1 MRKRITDKKNWA
13 IIGGITIIVLV
24 LFYPIVFEGKTFGS
38 PDSLNPRSSSMIL
51 EQSRKTD
58 GQFPLWQ
65 PWIFS
70 GMPTADAFTYIS
82 SLYFPNYV
90 LNLLFKSS
98 HLTQLLHLIF
108 TGLGGFV
115 FLRFLGLSKIVAFMG
130 GTAFMITPF
139 MITMI
144 VFGHG
149 SQMMTAAYLPWI
161 MWMTIKVMT
170 KPSFYGVGLLAV
182 LMGFQ
187 LQRAHAQIAYYT
199 WMLAGAYVLFYLL
212 WNIKNTKETKIK
224 WLGLGGFLAA
234 SLLGIGIALLI
245 YLPSIEYTP
254 FSVRGGGVGGGA
266 DYNYATSWSFSP
278 KELLTFIIPSA
289 LGFGGQTYWGNMPF
303 TDYPNYMG
311 IVILVL
317 AAIGFVHSRVPL
329 RWFLLGTSIL
339 AIFISFGKNLSI
351 IYDIFY
357 SFFPYFNKFRV
368 PAMILILVQFNTS
381 MMAALGLNYL
391 LTLHKQVMPRWFWTC
406 TGLLAFFLLIL
417 TFGQSFLQQL
427 VSSGCILP
435 RTLDPS
441 TIQAIN
447 SLRWDM
453 WLKDA
458 WTMVLILAAFFG
470 LTWAFINQKIAKNGF
485 TIAVILLALTDIAI
499 VDRKIIQPNKQSGRA
514 SQLMSSSI
522 IDRYFQHDQITKILT
537 DDSEKPFRVYPAGVL
552 FNESRILAFGIESVG
567 GYHPAKLKIYNDFL
581 QRTNNAGTLPLMRM
595 LNVKYLLSPQ
605 PINFPGLIQIR
616 QGKMKTGR
624 GNLPVTLYELDD
636 FQPRAW
642 FVENVEV
649 HAGKNL
655 PWGTFTAQSFDPGRT
670 AFISQTDIGSNR
682 SFTLGSVTD
691 IQYSLHELTV
701 KTEST
706 AEGFLVI
713 SEVYYPLRWKAKI
726 DGKEVKYFET
736 NGVIRGLI
744 VPPGNHEVKFIY
756 DRSSFR
762 KGITISTVA
771 FLLCIGIIAFGWV
784 KSPAL

>member
-130 GTAFMITPF
+130 ATAFMITPF

-317 AAIGFVHSRVPL
+317 AAIGFVHRRDPL
-329 RWFLLGTSIL
+329 MWFLLGTSIL

-427 VSSGCILP
+427 VSSGFTPP
-435 RTLDPS
+435 RTQDPR

-485 TIAVILLALTDIAI
+485 TIAVTLLALTDIGI
-499 VDRKIIQPNKQSGRA
+499 VDRKIIQPDKQSGRA

-649 HAGKNL
+649 HTGKNL

-701 KTEST
+701 KTKST

-762 KGITISTVA
+762 KGIIISTVV

>member
-90 LNLLFKSS
+90 LNLLFQSS
-98 HLTQLLHLIF
+98 HLNQLLHLIF
-108 TGLGGFV
+108 SGLGGFV

-130 GTAFMITPF
+130 ATAFMITPF

-170 KPSFYGVGLLAV
+170 KPSFCGVGLLAV

-224 WLGLGGFLAA
+224 WLGLGGFLVA

-317 AAIGFVHSRVPL
+317 AAIGFVHRRDPL
-329 RWFLLGTSIL
+329 MWFLLGTSIL

-406 TGLLAFFLLIL
+406 TGLLVFFLLIL

-427 VSSGCILP
+427 VSSGFTPP
-435 RTLDPS
+435 RTQDPR

-485 TIAVILLALTDIAI
+485 TIAVTLLALTDIGI
-499 VDRKIIQPNKQSGRA
+499 VDRKIIQPDKQSGRA

-537 DDSEKPFRVYPAGVL
+537 DDSEKPFRVYPAGAL
-552 FNESRILAFGIESVG
+552 FSESRILAFGIESVG

-762 KGITISTVA
+762 KGITISTVV

>member
-90 LNLLFKSS
+90 LNLLFQSS
-98 HLTQLLHLIF
+98 HLNQLLHLIF

-115 FLRFLGLSKIVAFMG
+115 FLRFLGLAKIVAFMG
-130 GTAFMITPF
+130 ATAFMITPF

-170 KPSFYGVGLLAV
+170 KPSFCGVGLLAV

-212 WNIKNTKETKIK
+212 WNINNTKETKIK

-266 DYNYATSWSFSP
+266 GYNYATSWSFSP

-317 AAIGFVHSRVPL
+317 AAIGFVHRRDPL
-329 RWFLLGTSIL
+329 MWFLLGTSIL

-351 IYDIFY
+351 IYDLFY

-391 LTLHKQVMPRWFWTC
+391 LTLHKQDMPRWFWTC

-427 VSSGCILP
+427 VSSGFTPP
-435 RTLDPS
+435 RTQDPR

-485 TIAVILLALTDIAI
+485 TIAVTLLALTDIGI
-499 VDRKIIQPNKQSGRA
+499 VDRKIIQPDKQSGRA

-537 DDSEKPFRVYPAGVL
+537 DDSEKPFRVYPAGAL
-552 FNESRILAFGIESVG
+552 FSESRILAFGIESVG

-642 FVENVEV
+642 FVGNVEV
-649 HAGKNL
+649 HTGKNL

-701 KTEST
+701 KTKST

-744 VPPGNHEVKFIY
+744 VPPGNHEVKFVY

-762 KGITISTVA
+762 KGITISTVV

>member
-1 MRKRITDKKNWA
+1 MLERITDKKYWA
-13 IIGGITIIVLV
+13 IIGGLTIIVLV
-24 LFYPIVFEGKTFGS
+24 LFYPIVFEEKTFGS

-90 LNLLFKSS
+90 LNLIIKSS
-98 HLTQLLHLIF
+98 NLTQLLHLIF
-108 TGLGGFV
+108 SGLGGFV
-115 FLRFLGLSKIVAFMG
+115 FLRFLGLSRIVAIMG
-130 GTAFMITPF
+130 GAAFMITPF

-170 KPSFYGVGLLAV
+170 KPSFLGVGLLAV

-212 WNIKNTKETKIK
+212 WNIKNTKETKIM
-224 WLGLGGFLAA
+224 WLGLGGFLVA

-317 AAIGFVHSRVPL
+317 AAIGFAHSRDPL
-329 RWFLLGTSIL
+329 MWFLLCTSIL

-381 MMAALGLNYL
+381 IMAALGLNYL
-391 LTLHKQVMPRWFWTC
+391 LTLNKQVIPRWFWTC

-427 VSSGCILP
+427 F
-435 RTLDPS
+435 R
-441 TIQAIN
+441 
-447 SLRWDM
+447 
-453 WLKDA
+453 
-458 WTMVLILAAFFG
+458 
-470 LTWAFINQKIAKNGF
+470 
-485 TIAVILLALTDIAI
+485 LALPHPE
-499 VDRKIIQPNKQSGRA
+499 RKI
-514 SQLMSSSI
+514 
-522 IDRYFQHDQITKILT
+522 
-537 DDSEKPFRVYPAGVL
+537 
-552 FNESRILAFGIESVG
+552 
-567 GYHPAKLKIYNDFL
+567 
-581 QRTNNAGTLPLMRM
+581 
-595 LNVKYLLSPQ
+595 
-605 PINFPGLIQIR
+605 
-616 QGKMKTGR
+616 
-624 GNLPVTLYELDD
+624 
-636 FQPRAW
+636 
-642 FVENVEV
+642 
-649 HAGKNL
+649 
-655 PWGTFTAQSFDPGRT
+655 
-670 AFISQTDIGSNR
+670 
-682 SFTLGSVTD
+682 
-691 IQYSLHELTV
+691 
-701 KTEST
+701 
-706 AEGFLVI
+706 
-713 SEVYYPLRWKAKI
+713 
-726 DGKEVKYFET
+726 
-736 NGVIRGLI
+736 
-744 VPPGNHEVKFIY
+744 
-756 DRSSFR
+756 
-762 KGITISTVA
+762 
-771 FLLCIGIIAFGWV
+771 
-784 KSPAL
+784 PALSK

>member
-1 MRKRITDKKNWA
+1 MISL
-13 IIGGITIIVLV
+13 ICI
-24 LFYPIVFEGKTFGS
+24 LFYQFIFQGQVVGS
-38 PDSLNPRSSSMIL
+38 PDTMNPKSAGVALQQVYL
-51 EQSRKTD
+51 ER
-58 GQFPLWQ
+58 GEFPLWE
-65 PWIFS
+65 PWSFS
-70 GMPTADAFTYIS
+70 GMPTAEAFTFIS
-82 SLYFPNYV
+82 HLYFPATI
-90 LNLLFKSS
+90 LNLLFIKGI
-98 HLTQLLHLIF
+98 LAQLLHLLFAGI
-108 TGLGGFV
+108 GGYILLRSLNLSYYSSILGGC
-115 FLRFLGLSKIVAFMG
+115 
-130 GTAFMITPF
+130 AFMITPF
-139 MITMI
+139 MVTMI
-144 VFGHG
+144 IFGHG
-149 SQMMTAAYLPWI
+149 SQMMTAAYIPWI
-161 MWMTIKVMT
+161 MCLTIRVLQR
-170 KPSFYGVGLLAV
+170 PILFNVGLLAIF
-182 LMGFQ
+182 MGLQ
-187 LQRAHAQIAYYT
+187 LQRAHVQIAYYT
-199 WMLAGAYVLFYLL
+199 WMLAGSYVLFTLVSTY
-212 WNIKNTKETKIK
+212 KVPEERNTSIY
-224 WLGLGGFLAA
+224 GFGGFAIAA
-234 SLLGIGIALLI
+234 LLGIGIALVI
-245 YLPSIEYTP
+245 YLPSLEYTP
-254 FSVRGGGVGGGA
+254 FSIRGGGVSGGA

-289 LGFGGQTYWGNMPF
+289 MGFGGQTYWGNMPF

-317 AAIGFVHSRVPL
+317 AAIGFVHRRDPL
-329 RWFLLGTSIL
+329 MWFLLGTSIL

-351 IYDIFY
+351 IYDLFY
-357 SFFPYFNKFRV
+357 SFFPFFNKFRI
-368 PAMILILVQFNTS
+368 PAMILILVQFNIS
-381 MMAALGLNYL
+381 VMAAIGLNYL
-391 LTLHKQVMPRWFWTC
+391 LTLHKQVIPRWFWTC
-406 TGLLAFFLLIL
+406 SGVLVSFLLIL
-417 TFGQSFLQQL
+417 TLGQSFLQQF
-427 VSSGCILP
+427 VSSGFTPP
-435 RTLDPS
+435 RTQDLRA
-441 TIQAIN
+441 IQAIN
-447 SLRWDM
+447 ALRWDI

-458 WTMVLILAAFFG
+458 WIMVLILAAFFW
-470 LTWAFINQKIAKNGF
+470 LIWAFINQKIAKNGF
-485 TIAVILLALTDIAI
+485 AIAVTLLALTDIAI
-499 VDRKIIQPNKQSGRA
+499 VDRKIIQPDKQSGRA
-514 SQLMSSSI
+514 SQLISSSI
-522 IDRYFQHDQITKILT
+522 IDKYFQHDQITKIMT
-537 DDSEKPFRVYPAGVL
+537 DDSEKLFRIYPAGSL
-552 FNESRILAFGIESVG
+552 FSETRFRAFGLESVG

-581 QRTNNAGTLPLMRM
+581 QSTNNAGTLPLMRM
-595 LNVKYLLSPQ
+595 LNVKYLISPQ

-649 HAGKNL
+649 HTGKNL

-701 KTEST
+701 KTKST

-762 KGITISTVA
+762 KGITISTVV

>member
-1 MRKRITDKKNWA
+1 
-13 IIGGITIIVLV
+13 VV
-24 LFYPIVFEGKTFGS
+24 GS
-38 PDSLNPRSSSMIL
+38 PDTMNPKSAGVALQQVYL
-51 EQSRKTD
+51 ER
-58 GQFPLWQ
+58 GEFPLWE
-65 PWIFS
+65 PWSFS
-70 GMPTADAFTYIS
+70 GMPTAEAFTFIS
-82 SLYFPNYV
+82 HLYFPATI
-90 LNLLFKSS
+90 LNLLFIKGI
-98 HLTQLLHLIF
+98 LAQLLHLLFAGI
-108 TGLGGFV
+108 GGYILLRSLNLSYYSSILGGC
-115 FLRFLGLSKIVAFMG
+115 
-130 GTAFMITPF
+130 AFMITPF
-139 MITMI
+139 MVTMI
-144 VFGHG
+144 IFGHG
-149 SQMMTAAYLPWI
+149 SQMMTAAYIPWI
-161 MWMTIKVMT
+161 MCLTIRVLQR
-170 KPSFYGVGLLAV
+170 PILFNVGLLAIF
-182 LMGFQ
+182 MGLQ
-187 LQRAHAQIAYYT
+187 LQRAHVQIAYYT
-199 WMLAGAYVLFYLL
+199 WMLAGSYVLFTLVSTY
-212 WNIKNTKETKIK
+212 KVPEERNTSIY
-224 WLGLGGFLAA
+224 GFGGFAIAA
-234 SLLGIGIALLI
+234 LLGIGIALVI
-245 YLPSIEYTP
+245 YLPSLEYTP
-254 FSVRGGGVGGGA
+254 FSIRGGGVSGGA

-289 LGFGGQTYWGNMPF
+289 MGFGGQTYWGNMPF

-317 AAIGFVHSRVPL
+317 AAIGFVHRRDPL
-329 RWFLLGTSIL
+329 MWFLLGTSIL

-351 IYDIFY
+351 IYDLFY
-357 SFFPYFNKFRV
+357 SFFPFFNKFRI
-368 PAMILILVQFNTS
+368 PAMILILVQFNIS
-381 MMAALGLNYL
+381 VMAAIGLNYL
-391 LTLHKQVMPRWFWTC
+391 LTLHKQVIPRWFWTC
-406 TGLLAFFLLIL
+406 SGVLVSFLLIL
-417 TFGQSFLQQL
+417 TLGQSFLQQF
-427 VSSGCILP
+427 VSSGFTPP
-435 RTLDPS
+435 RTQDLRA
-441 TIQAIN
+441 IQAIN
-447 SLRWDM
+447 ALRWDI

-458 WTMVLILAAFFG
+458 WIMVLILAAFFW
-470 LTWAFINQKIAKNGF
+470 LIWAFINQKIAKNGF
-485 TIAVILLALTDIAI
+485 AIAVTLLALTDIAI
-499 VDRKIIQPNKQSGRA
+499 VDRKIIQPDKQSGRA
-514 SQLMSSSI
+514 SQLISSSI
-522 IDRYFQHDQITKILT
+522 IDKYFQHDQITKIMT
-537 DDSEKPFRVYPAGVL
+537 DDSEKLFRIYPAGSL
-552 FNESRILAFGIESVG
+552 FSETRFRAFGLESVG

-581 QRTNNAGTLPLMRM
+581 QSTNNAGTLPLMRM
-595 LNVKYLLSPQ
+595 LNVKYLISPQ

-649 HAGKNL
+649 HTGKNL

-701 KTEST
+701 KTKST

-762 KGITISTVA
+762 KGIIISTVV

>member
-1 MRKRITDKKNWA
+1 MKLLIKNPSVITA
-13 IIGGITIIVLV
+13 FILLVIVCV
-24 LFYPIVFEGKTFGS
+24 LFNPVIFGGKTFGS
-38 PDSLNPRSSSMIL
+38 PDSLAPKSTGIIL
-51 EQSRKTD
+51 NKVQEKT
-58 GQFPLWQ
+58 GEYPLWQ
-65 PWIFS
+65 PWTFS
-70 GMPTADAFTYIS
+70 GMPTAEAFTNIS
-82 SLYFPNYV
+82 NLYFPDYFFRIFFIPGR
-90 LNLLFKSS
+90 LI
-98 HLTQLLHLIF
+98 QLAHLIF
-108 TGLGGFV
+108 TGLGGF
-115 FLRFLGLSKIVAFMG
+115 FLLKYIRCSPLSSFLGSSAFM
-130 GTAFMITPF
+130 MMPF
-139 MITMI
+139 MITMV

-149 SQMMTAAYLPWI
+149 SQIMTAAYIPWV
-161 MWMTIKVMT
+161 MWMTIKIME
-170 KPSFYGVGLLAV
+170 KPSFINTGLLAI

-187 LQRAHAQIAYYT
+187 LQRAHVQIAYYT
-199 WMLAGAYVLFYLL
+199 WMLAGAYALYFLIIH
-212 WNIKNTKETKIK
+212 IKDIK
-224 WLGLGGFLAA
+224 ARNRSLMGFGSFVGAA
-234 SLLGIGIALLI
+234 VLGIGLAMLI
-245 YLPSIEYTP
+245 YLPSLEYTP
-254 FSVRGGGVGGGA
+254 FSIRGGGPSGGA
-266 DYNYATSWSFSP
+266 DYNYATSWSISP

-289 LGFGGQTYWGNMPF
+289 FGFGGQTYWGNMPF

-317 AAIGFVHSRVPL
+317 AAIGFVHRRDPL
-329 RWFLLGTSIL
+329 MWFLLGTSIL
-339 AIFISFGKNLSI
+339 AIFISFGKNMNI

-368 PAMILILVQFNTS
+368 PAMILILVQFNS
-381 MMAALGLNYL
+381 SVMAALGLNYL
-391 LTLHKQVMPRWFWTC
+391 LTLHKQVIPRWFWTC
-406 TGLLAFFLLIL
+406 TGVLVFFLLIL
-417 TFGQSFLQQL
+417 TLGQSSLQQL
-427 VSSGCILP
+427 VSSGFTPP
-435 RTLDPS
+435 RTQDPR

-447 SLRWDM
+447 ALRWDM

-485 TIAVILLALTDIAI
+485 TIAVTLLALTDIAI

-514 SQLMSSSI
+514 SQLMSNTI

-537 DDSEKPFRVYPAGVL
+537 DDNEKPFRVYPAGVL
-552 FNESRILAFGIESVG
+552 FSESRIVAFGIESVG

-595 LNVKYLLSPQ
+595 LNVKYLLTPQ

-616 QGKMKTGR
+616 QGNMKTGR

-649 HAGKNL
+649 HVGKNL

-670 AFISQTDIGSNR
+670 AFVSQTDIESNR
-682 SFTLGSVTD
+682 SFTIGSVTD

-701 KTEST
+701 KTESI

-713 SEVYYPLRWKAKI
+713 SEVFYPLRWKAKI

-756 DRSSFR
+756 DKSSFR
-762 KGITISTVA
+762 KGIAISTVV

>member
-1 MRKRITDKKNWA
+1 
-13 IIGGITIIVLV
+13 
-24 LFYPIVFEGKTFGS
+24 
-38 PDSLNPRSSSMIL
+38 
-51 EQSRKTD
+51 
-58 GQFPLWQ
+58 
-65 PWIFS
+65 
-70 GMPTADAFTYIS
+70 
-82 SLYFPNYV
+82 
-90 LNLLFKSS
+90 
-98 HLTQLLHLIF
+98 
-108 TGLGGFV
+108 
-115 FLRFLGLSKIVAFMG
+115 
-130 GTAFMITPF
+130 
-139 MITMI
+139 
-144 VFGHG
+144 
-149 SQMMTAAYLPWI
+149 LPWI

-170 KPSFYGVGLLAV
+170 KPSFCGVGLLAV

-317 AAIGFVHSRVPL
+317 AAIGFVHRRDPL
-329 RWFLLGTSIL
+329 MWFLLGTSIL
-339 AIFISFGKNLSI
+339 AIFISFGKNMNI

-368 PAMILILVQFNTS
+368 PAMILILVQFNS
-381 MMAALGLNYL
+381 SVMAALGLNYL
-391 LTLHKQVMPRWFWTC
+391 LTLHKQVIPRWFWTC
-406 TGLLAFFLLIL
+406 TGLLVFFLLIL

-427 VSSGCILP
+427 VSSGFTPP
-435 RTLDPS
+435 RTQDPS

-485 TIAVILLALTDIAI
+485 TITVTLLALTDIGI
-499 VDRKIIQPNKQSGRA
+499 VDRKIIQPDKQSGRA

-537 DDSEKPFRVYPAGVL
+537 DDSEKPFRVYPAGAL
-552 FNESRILAFGIESVG
+552 FSESRILAFGIESVG

-616 QGKMKTGR
+616 EGKMKTGR

-649 HAGKNL
+649 HTGKNL

-701 KTEST
+701 ETEST
-706 AEGFLVI
+706 TEGFLVI

-762 KGITISTVA
+762 KGITISTVV